1 LIDRKKQILFVKH
14 VLLHPLNRIV
24 IVLVVLLN
32 PLFALS
38 EVRDN
43 ACVET
48 SGSYPKI
55 LYFDESSLNTDGQ
68 DSTISD
74 QLDLDQIADS
84 LTQKVLGENKIVDM
98 LDPAKVYTL
107 PLGIVKEI
115 GGVFYIIVLDNLKFT
130 SSGAVMKAY
139 MSLSFP
145 GSTKKF
151 GLVADNVKVGLNGIE
166 AAQLKMLKDKPIDL
180 MGQDLLI
187 DADSTFIEWDCN
199 GYKGAQ
205 LSAKLFL
212 DESKFYKENPKTRSV
227 ITGAKV
233 TGKIFCAVTDFNDIL
248 VSITLDPF
256 QLSDLK
262 DYSFYPK
269 EIVLDLSDQR
279 NYETMQFPA
288 GYKSVLFD
296 GENKNLWRGLYISS
310 FALKFPKT
318 FAKNGPAPEIV
329 ATKFLIDMEG
339 ISGKLAYN
347 AEILGFDKGNLGGWK
362 FSINSISFSLMKND
376 ISGFGMAGGII
387 LPITEPNKPMT
398 YAATIDADKN
408 FLFKVSLPGDINAP
422 LFGSGTKLTL
432 ASNST
437 ITVESKD
444 GEYYPKAELH
454 GTMKVSVG
462 ANPGVNLADIT
473 FQGLVVQTKEPQID
487 IEYFSMTSG
496 AMAGF
501 PIQVNGIALERN
513 VKDTLLGL
521 KFDVSANLM
530 DEKIAGNTAFV
541 VWAEQKK
548 GDWKYKNLELRKII
562 IEAETGAFSL
572 NGQLESFKN
581 DVKFGNGYL
590 GYLNMSITP
599 GINVYAT
606 AQFGSVSDYRYWFAD
621 AGVSL
626 PSGIVVFPGFAIYGF
641 GGGAY
646 YHMARVLP
654 PNVQMVKDTAATPP
668 PPKLGIAKSG
678 ITYSPSKNVN
688 LGLMAKVIIGTQPP
702 TSSAF
707 NGSVT
712 FGIEFN
718 SSWGANLISFRG
730 DGRFMTEITEEA
742 SDSKVKATV
751 DIQYL
756 FSKNELSGFAEAY
769 INVFDVIKGGG
780 ANNLAGRVE
789 FYFAKTNWYIYIGTP
804 ATPIS
809 LKLMKELTASS
820 YFMVGSVLP
829 DFPSLPPQVA
839 ELSDKVNFSNM
850 RSESLTRSGGGFAF
864 GASIQV
870 NIEEEKFLI
879 FYGKF
884 DLGAGFDFMLRNLG
898 SSAQCQGY
906 PAPLG
911 INGWYAQGQAWSWVD
926 ALIGVNVKILGKPRK
941 FNILD
946 VGFAAVL
953 GAQLPNPTYLAGAV
967 EAEFSVLGGLV
978 KGKCHFEFSYGNQC
992 KLVNASAVEGISVI
1006 AELTPAD
1013 GSRDVDVFLTPQ
1025 VAFSMPIEE
1034 AFEILDNDGVT
1045 KQFRVKFDYFK
1056 VQQGSTEIS
1065 CTKEW
1070 NKTNDVLALR
1080 PLEIL
1085 PGQTALKA
1093 AVKVHFQVK
1102 GSNGVWTDY
1111 MVDGKV
1117 EGEER
1122 LLTFTTGEAPDY
1134 ITENNVN
1141 YTYPVR
1147 NMVNFYKNEY
1157 GKCYI
1162 QVYQGITYLF
1172 SKPGNWRYEAH
1183 FKSGGNTSKMPVT
1196 YDSNAKRVE
1205 LSVPD
1210 NLVNEA
1216 IYSMKIVRV
1225 EDTGKQFQA
1234 DINVTRMETNLNAD
1248 QSVTTKD
1255 IEGTLTDEGLT
1266 ELYTLHFRTSKYNT
1280 FVEKMKG
1287 FTKEY
1292 EWIYDQ
1298 GVSQLVMKL
1307 NNSEVFDKWELENL
1321 STVADLDRTAWYS
1334 DNYKNLLYANYP
1346 IIPQVKIDWRDINI
1360 VGVPPSRIC
1369 NLIQDNGNLVLTQ
1382 EIISSGTLVM
1392 NSSNNPKIEYNLNF
1406 YISRDFINLK
1416 NRAVPYQNE
1425 NSRLKDIVFFTFK
1438 GLRINSNYYLNVLYT
1453 LPGKTTPNSSYNTY
1467 IPL

>member
-1 LIDRKKQILFVKH
+1 M
-14 VLLHPLNRIV
+14 
-24 IVLVVLLN
+24 VLLN
-32 PLFALS
+32 PLIALS
-38 EVRDN
+38 EVRES
-43 ACVET
+43 AYGET
-48 SGSYPKI
+48 PNSYPKI
-55 LYFDESSLNTDGQ
+55 LFFDESSLTPDGQ

-139 MSLSFP
+139 MCLSFP

-151 GLVADNVKVGLNGIE
+151 GLVADNVKLGMNGIE

-187 DADSTFIEWDCN
+187 DADSTFVEWDCN

-212 DESKFYKENPKTRSV
+212 DESKFYKENPKTRSR

-248 VSITLDPF
+248 LSITLDPF

-269 EIVLDLSDQR
+269 EVVLDLSDQR
-279 NYETMQFPA
+279 NYESMQFPA

-318 FAKNGPAPEIV
+318 FAKNSPAPEIV

-339 ISGKLAYN
+339 ISGNLAYN

-387 LPITEPNKPMT
+387 LPITEPDKPMT

-454 GTMKVSVG
+454 GKMKVSVG
-462 ANPGVNLADIT
+462 ADPGVNLADIT

-530 DEKIAGNTAFV
+530 AEKIAGNTAFV

-572 NGQLESFKN
+572 KGQLESFKN
-581 DVKFGNGYL
+581 DKKFGNGYL
-590 GYLNMSITP
+590 GYVDMSITP

-626 PSGIVVFPGFAIYGF
+626 PSGMIIFPGFAIYGF

-646 YHMARVLP
+646 YHMERVLP
-654 PNVQMVKDTAATPP
+654 PNVQMVKDTASTPLP
-668 PPKLGIAKSG
+668 PTLGIAKSG
-678 ITYSPSKNVN
+678 ITYSPSKKVN
-688 LGLMAKVIIGTQPP
+688 LGLMAKVIIGTQP

-707 NGSVT
+707 NGNVT

-718 SSWGANLISFRG
+718 SGWGVNLISFSG
-730 DGRFMTEITEEA
+730 DGRFMAEINKEQ

-769 INVFDVIKGGG
+769 INVFDIVKGGG
-780 ANNLAGRVE
+780 ANNLAGRVD
-789 FYFAKTNWYIYIGTP
+789 FYFAETNWYIYIGTP

-809 LKLMKELTASS
+809 LKLMKALTTRS

-829 DFPSLPPQVA
+829 DFPSLPAQVA
-839 ELSDKVNFSNM
+839 KLSDKVNFSNM

-864 GASIQV
+864 GSSLQV
-870 NIEEEKFLI
+870 NTGEEEFLI

-884 DLGAGFDFMLRNLG
+884 DLGAGFDFMLKDLG

-926 ALIGVNVKILGKPRK
+926 ALIGVRVKIFGNTKK

-946 VGFAAVL
+946 AGFAAVL
-953 GAQLPNPTYLAGAV
+953 GAQLPNPTYLAGAA
-967 EAEFSVLGGLV
+967 EARFSVLGGLV
-978 KGKCHFEFSYGNQC
+978 KGNCHFEFSYGDQC
-992 KLVNASAVEGISVI
+992 KLVNASAVEGVSVI
-1006 AELTPAD
+1006 AEITPAD
-1013 GSRDVDVFLTPQ
+1013 GSRDVDVFTTPQ

-1034 AFEILDNDGVT
+1034 PFDILDNDGVI
-1045 KQFRVKFDYFK
+1045 KQFRVKLDYFK

-1065 CTKEW
+1065 CNKEW

-1080 PLEIL
+1080 SLEIL
-1085 PGQTALKA
+1085 PGQTALKV

-1122 LLTFTTGEAPDY
+1122 ILAFTTGEAPDY
-1134 ITENNVN
+1134 ITENNVS

-1162 QVYQGITYLF
+1162 QVDRGIEYLF
-1172 SKPGNWRYEAH
+1172 NKPGNWRYEAH

-1225 EDTGKQFQA
+1225 EGTNKQFQA
-1234 DINVTRMETNLNAD
+1234 DINVTRTETNLSAD

-1280 FVEKMKG
+1280 FVEKMNG
-1287 FTKEY
+1287 FTRKGY
-1292 EWIYDQ
+1292 KIYICQ
-1298 GVSQLVMKL
+1298 GVYALTYRYQG
-1307 NNSEVFDKWELENL
+1307 EIFDKWELENMKIE
-1321 STVADLDRTAWYS
+1321 AILDNNDWYNS
-1334 DNYKNLLYANYP
+1334 NYKNLLYPMYP
-1346 IIPQVKIDWRDINI
+1346 ITSGMEIDWRLPLDA
-1360 VGVPPSRIC
+1360 GVPPTRVFNI
-1369 NLIQDNGNLVLTQ
+1369 IQNTIPLELTEQNITTGVYHFDNTIYSWVDF
-1382 EIISSGTLVM
+1382 
-1392 NSSNNPKIEYNLNF
+1392 NF
-1406 YISRDFINLK
+1406 CYYISCDYNNLK
-1416 NRAVPYQNE
+1416 NKALTHASNSYCE
-1425 NSRLKDIVFFTFK
+1425 NIIRSTYKPLT
-1438 GLRINSNYYLNVLYT
+1438 INSVHYVKYNYFVPGLN
-1453 LPGKTTPNSSYNTY
+1453 TPSSEYQTFY
-1467 IPL
+1467 KFQ